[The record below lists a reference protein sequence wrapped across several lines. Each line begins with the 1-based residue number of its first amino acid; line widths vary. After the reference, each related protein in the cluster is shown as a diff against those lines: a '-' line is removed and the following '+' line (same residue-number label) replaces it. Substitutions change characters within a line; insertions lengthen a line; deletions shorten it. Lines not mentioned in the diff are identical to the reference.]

1 MNTQPLSNTQTCILI
16 NAAARPGGLVF
27 PLPPKVSNK
36 GGGATRALRAMVH
49 RKLVQEKLAADD
61 DQEWSRNVTGDR
73 VTLVIAKAALQILGL
88 PGLPSAQGRGKKGDT
103 PDLTAE
109 NIATT
114 KARTAAGSEL
124 QPGTK
129 GAALVELLRRK
140 EGASV
145 SDMMAAS
152 GWQVHSVRGFL
163 SGTVRKRCRLTVT
176 SETIEGIRR
185 YRIVA

>member
-1 MNTQPLSNTQTCILI
+1 MTTQPLSDTQTRILI
-16 NAAARPGGLVF
+16 NAAARPSGLVF
-27 PLPPKVSNK
+27 PLPPEASNK
-36 GGGATRALRAMVH
+36 GGVATRALKGLVH

-61 DQEWSRNVTGDR
+61 DQEWTRNVTGDR
-73 VTLVIAKAALQILGL
+73 ATLVVAKAALRMLGL
-88 PGLPSAQGRGKKGDT
+88 PGLPPAKGRRKKGNT
-103 PDLTAE
+103 SDLTAE
-109 NIATT
+109 NTATPN
-114 KARTAAGSEL
+114 ARTAAGSEL
-124 QPGTK
+124 RRGTK
-129 GAALVELLRRK
+129 GAAVVELLRRK